1 MPNALIYATTVL
13 IWGSTWYVIT
23 LQIGAVPLEMSVAYR
38 FALAALV
45 LLAYAALRGRRLGFG
60 GRAHLRMA
68 VQGLLN
74 FGCTYTLVYLSAQ
87 YLTSGLIAVAN
98 SNVVFLNI
106 LFGALWFGQALKARV
121 ALGAAVGFGGMAL
134 IFAPDI
140 ARVDLSGDTVL
151 GLALALGS
159 TVTTSL
165 GNLIAGSNQRAGIP
179 VLQGTG
185 FAMAYGAAVVFVVAL
200 AQGHGPAIEWTARYL
215 GSLAYLALFG
225 SVIAFAG
232 YCTLLGRIG
241 ADRAAYSMVLFPV
254 VALAIS
260 TVLEDYA
267 WTVEALAG
275 VALVLLGNLL
285 VIARLRRRKA
295 VAAQG
300 ARRVADCRP
309 LPRGEG

>member
-1 MPNALIYATTVL
+1 MPNALIYVTTVL

-23 LQIGAVPLEMSVAYR
+23 LQIGTVPLEMSVAYR

-45 LLAYAALRGRRLGFG
+45 LLVFARLRRLRLGFSG
-60 GRAHLRMA
+60 AEHLRIA
-68 VQGLLN
+68 AQGLLN
-74 FGCTYTLVYLSAQ
+74 FGGTYTLVYLSAQ

-98 SNVVFLNI
+98 ANVVFLNI

-121 ALGAAVGFGGMAL
+121 ALGAVIGFAGMVL

-140 ARVDLSGDTVL
+140 AGVSLTGDVAI

-165 GNLIAGSNQRAGIP
+165 GNMLAGSNQRAGIP

-185 FAMAYGAAVVFVVAL
+185 YAMAYGAAAVFVFAL
-200 AQGHGPAIEWTARYL
+200 AQGHAPAIEWTARYL
-215 GSLAYLALFG
+215 GSLAYLTLFG

-232 YCTLLGRIG
+232 YYTLLGRIG

-260 TVLEDYA
+260 TVLEDYV
-267 WTVEALAG
+267 WTAEALAG

-285 VIARLRRRKA
+285 VIARLRRRK
-295 VAAQG
+295 VAA
-300 ARRVADCRP
+300 A
-309 LPRGEG
+309 

>member
-1 MPNALIYATTVL
+1 MPNAVIYVTTVL

-23 LQIGAVPLEMSVAYR
+23 LQIGTVPLEMSVAYR

-45 LLAYAALRGRRLGFG
+45 LLVFARLRGLRLGFSG
-60 GRAHLRMA
+60 VEHLRMA
-68 VQGLLN
+68 GQGLLN

-121 ALGAAVGFGGMAL
+121 ALGAAIGFVGMLL

-140 ARVDLSGDTVL
+140 AGVSLTGDTAI

-165 GNLIAGSNQRAGIP
+165 GNLIAGSNQRAGVP

-185 FAMAYGAAVVFVVAL
+185 YAMAYGAAAVFVFAL
-200 AQGHGPAIEWTARYL
+200 LQGHAPAIEWTARYL
-215 GSLAYLALFG
+215 GSLAYLTLFG

-232 YCTLLGRIG
+232 YYTLLGRIG

-260 TVLEDYA
+260 TMLEDYA
-267 WTVEALAG
+267 WTAEALAG

-295 VAAQG
+295 VAA
-300 ARRVADCRP
+300 
-309 LPRGEG
+309 

>member
-1 MPNALIYATTVL
+1 MPNALIYVTTVL

-23 LQIGAVPLEMSVAYR
+23 LQIGTVPLEMSVAYR
-38 FALAALV
+38 FALAALM
-45 LLAYAALRGRRLGFG
+45 LLAFARLRRLGLGFT
-60 GRAHLRMA
+60 GRQHLSMA
-68 VQGLLN
+68 AQGLLN
-74 FGCTYTLVYLSAQ
+74 FGGTYTLVYLSAQ

-106 LFGALWFGQALKARV
+106 LFGALLFGQALKARV
-121 ALGAAVGFGGMAL
+121 ALGAAIGFVGMLL

-140 ARVDLSGDTVL
+140 VGVDWTGDTAI

-159 TVTTSL
+159 TVTTSF
-165 GNLIAGSNQRAGIP
+165 GNLIAGSNQRAGVP
-179 VLQGTG
+179 VVQGTG
-185 FAMAYGAAVVFVVAL
+185 YAMAYGAAAVFVFAL
-200 AQGHGPAIEWTARYL
+200 AQGHVPAIEWTARYL
-215 GSLAYLALFG
+215 VSLAYLALFG

-232 YCTLLGRIG
+232 YYTLLGRIG

-260 TVLEDYA
+260 TVLEDYV

-295 VAAQG
+295 VAA
-300 ARRVADCRP
+300 
-309 LPRGEG
+309 

>member
-1 MPNALIYATTVL
+1 MPNALIYVTTVL

-23 LQIGAVPLEMSVAYR
+23 LQIGTVPLEMSVAYR
-38 FALAALV
+38 FALAALM
-45 LLAYAALRGRRLGFG
+45 LLAFARLRGHRLSFT
-60 GRAHLRMA
+60 GREHLRMA
-68 VQGLLN
+68 AQGLLN

-98 SNVVFLNI
+98 ANVVFLNI
-106 LFGALWFGQALKARV
+106 LFGALWFGQALRARV
-121 ALGAAVGFGGMAL
+121 ALGAGIGFIGMLL

-140 ARVDLSGDTVL
+140 VGVDLTGDTAI

-165 GNLIAGSNQRAGIP
+165 GNLIAGSNQRAGVP

-185 FAMAYGAAVVFVVAL
+185 YAMAYGAAAVFVFAL
-200 AQGHGPAIEWTARYL
+200 LQGHAPAIEWTARYL
-215 GSLAYLALFG
+215 GSLAYLTLFG

-232 YCTLLGRIG
+232 YYTLLGRIG

-260 TVLEDYA
+260 TVLEDYV
-267 WTVEALAG
+267 WTLEALAG

-295 VAAQG
+295 VAA
-300 ARRVADCRP
+300 
-309 LPRGEG
+309 

>member
-1 MPNALIYATTVL
+1 MPNTVLYAVTVL

-23 LQIGAVPLEMSVAYR
+23 LQIGVVPLEMSVAYR

-45 LLAYAALRGRRLGFG
+45 LLAYARLRGHRLGFT
-60 GRAHLRMA
+60 GREHLRMA
-68 VQGLLN
+68 GQGLLN

-106 LFGALWFGQALKARV
+106 LFGALWFGQALRARV
-121 ALGAAVGFGGMAL
+121 AVGAVVGFAGMAL

-140 ARVDLSGDTVL
+140 ARVDLSGDTIL

-165 GNLIAGSNQRAGIP
+165 GNLLAGSNQRAGVP

-185 FAMAYGAAVVFVVAL
+185 YAMAYGAAAVFVFAL
-200 AQGHGPAIEWTARYL
+200 ARGHAPAIEWTARYL
-215 GSLAYLALFG
+215 GSLAYLTIFG

-232 YCTLLGRIG
+232 YYTLLGRIG
-241 ADRAAYSMVLFPV
+241 ADRASYAMVLFPV

-260 TVLEDYA
+260 TVLESYQ
-267 WTVEALAG
+267 WTPSALAG

-285 VIARLRRRKA
+285 VIVRLRRRK
-295 VAAQG
+295 VAA
-300 ARRVADCRP
+300 V
-309 LPRGEG
+309 

>member
-1 MPNALIYATTVL
+1 MPNALIYVTTVL

-23 LQIGAVPLEMSVAYR
+23 LQIGTVPLEMSVAYR
-38 FALAALV
+38 FALAALM
-45 LLAYAALRGRRLGFG
+45 LLAFARLRRLRLGFT
-60 GRAHLRMA
+60 GRQHLRMA
-68 VQGLLN
+68 AQGLLN
-74 FGCTYTLVYLSAQ
+74 FGGTYTLVYLSAQ

-106 LFGALWFGQALKARV
+106 LFGALLFGQALKARV
-121 ALGAAVGFGGMAL
+121 ALGAAIGFVGMLL

-140 ARVDLSGDTVL
+140 VGVDWTGETAI

-159 TVTTSL
+159 TVTTSF

-185 FAMAYGAAVVFVVAL
+185 YAMAYGAAAVFVFAL
-200 AQGHGPAIEWTARYL
+200 AQGHLPAIEWTARYL
-215 GSLAYLALFG
+215 VSLAYLALFG

-232 YCTLLGRIG
+232 YYTLLGRIG

-260 TVLEDYA
+260 TVLEDYI

-285 VIARLRRRKA
+285 VIARLRRRKT
-295 VAAQG
+295 VAA
-300 ARRVADCRP
+300 
-309 LPRGEG
+309 